1 MKEDMKEDMMKAPLS
16 PVRCDDEV
24 SIRLTGPEVSAV
36 TLGLRTLLITMPR
49 DEALCGVAAA
59 GLSKLPDVIPSDRQP
74 NGMGGDDD
82 QHRRLTLPVIGLS
95 LGGCGALTLERQM
108 RQLSGVFE
116 VYVNPATENAY
127 VDYDPERV
135 TPAAIANRIRES
147 GYETE
152 PSPR

>member
-1 MKEDMKEDMMKAPLS
+1 MKAPLS
-16 PVRCDDEV
+16 PVRSTDEV
-24 SIRLTGPEVSAV
+24 NIRLTGSEVEAV

-59 GLSKLPDVIPSDRQP
+59 GLSKLPDVLPSDRQP
-74 NGMGGDDD
+74 KGTGGGNDEN
-82 QHRRLTLPVIGLS
+82 RRLTLPVIGLS

-108 RQLSGVFE
+108 RRLSGVIE

-127 VDYDPERV
+127 IDYDPECVSPR
-135 TPAAIANRIRES
+135 AIGNRIREL

-152 PSPR
+152 LRVR